1 MPLIYSILC
10 NNRSFSLISRYK
22 TTYKSYLRMVTD
34 QPEAWTNAKPRTSL
48 EVGAPQAFWWSAP
61 CWPEE
66 QADEQPQPCLPLEV
80 SSSGNGGRGIILV
93 PVQWNLTLTLW
104 GSFQGCCLKKT
115 DPSLEVSGRAW
126 QTWTIVVQWVIVT
139 VSAVLTYSSTPCLF
153 SPTHLPFL
161 SCTPLLTNL
170 QTKGY
175 IVCQQT
181 R

>member
-66 QADEQPQPCLPLEV
+66 QADGQPQPCLPLEV

-93 PVQWNLTLTLW
+93 PVQWNLTLTLRKFSGLLPEKNRPISGGLRKGLADLDDC
-104 GSFQGCCLKKT
+104 GSVGYCDC
-115 DPSLEVSGRAW
+115 VSGTDILLHSMPFQSYPPA
-126 QTWTIVVQWVIVT
+126 
-139 VSAVLTYSSTPCLF
+139 F
-153 SPTHLPFL
+153 SLL
-161 SCTPLLTNL
+161 YTPLN
-170 QTKGY
+170 QPSN
-175 IVCQQT
+175 
-181 R
+181 